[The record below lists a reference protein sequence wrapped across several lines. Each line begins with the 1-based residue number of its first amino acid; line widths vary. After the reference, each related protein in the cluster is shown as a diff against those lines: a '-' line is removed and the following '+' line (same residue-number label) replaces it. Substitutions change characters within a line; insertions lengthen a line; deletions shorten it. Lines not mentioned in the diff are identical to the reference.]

1 MLAMFDE
8 KGRTGNK
15 AFTEKERERRVQVLR
30 EL

>member
-15 AFTEKERERRVQVLR
+15 AFTEKESASIERIVIQ
-30 EL
+30 E